1 MIGIID
7 YSINNIGSVINA
19 VKFLNIDYEVVTDPA
34 KLPDFKMLILPGVG
48 SFDSGVTALQNSGMF
63 DGLQNLDLTSTKLF
77 GICLGMQLL
86 CSSSEEGTLQG
97 LDLVKGKVVHLK
109 NKSCDGKIPH
119 IGFNT
124 IQSSDSHIFLES
136 MLGDDF
142 YFVHSYAFNADC
154 EKIKIATCNYSG
166 ASITAA
172 LQYGSIFGS
181 QFHPEKSGLKGLELI
196 RRAYT
201 C

>member
-1 MIGIID
+1 
-7 YSINNIGSVINA
+7 
-19 VKFLNIDYEVVTDPA
+19 
-34 KLPDFKMLILPGVG
+34 
-48 SFDSGVTALQNSGMF
+48 
-63 DGLQNLDLTSTKLF
+63 
-77 GICLGMQLL
+77 
-86 CSSSEEGTLQG
+86 

-109 NKSCDGKIPH
+109 NKNCDGKIPH
-119 IGFNT
+119 VGFNT

-142 YFVHSYAFNADC
+142 YFVHSYALSADC
-154 EKIKIATCNYSG
+154 GKIKTATCNYRG
-166 ASITAA
+166 ATIIAA